1 MSLSKGEMVRMR
13 NPETQEVDYFVVFK
27 IDPSNAIHFNPH
39 TDANP
44 ASSKKK
50 GVKLR
55 KDISLVPD
63 DLRQNIIFNEN
74 GLPEKVRIGP
84 LGNVKVLIRD

>member
-1 MSLSKGEMVRMR
+1 MR
-13 NPETQEVDYFVVFK
+13 NPETQETDYFVVFK
-27 IDPSNAIHFNPH
+27 IDPSNAIHFTLH

-50 GVKLR
+50 GAKLR
-55 KDISLVPD
+55 DDISLVPD

-84 LGNVKVLIRD
+84 LGEVKVLVRD